1 MENDIFKRTSVIF
14 DKLIEYGFNKIGNN
28 YIFEKDFLNNEFRA
42 IVSINSKGIVN
53 GKVIDLQTNIEYTN
67 IRIEMTGEF
76 VNKVRETYKDIL
88 IDIRDNCFETN
99 YFISNQAN
107 RIVKYIY
114 NKYGNKPEFLWNK
127 FPHYGVFRNSNN
139 NKWYGIIMNI
149 DLSKISNDRGE
160 VEIINVKLDDKKSQE
175 LLKKNGFYKAYHMN
189 KKDWISIVLNDT
201 LKDENIIS
209 LIDESYEL
217 INSL

>member
-1 MENDIFKRTSVIF
+1 
-14 DKLIEYGFNKIGNN
+14 
-28 YIFEKDFLNNEFRA
+28 
-42 IVSINSKGIVN
+42 
-53 GKVIDLQTNIEYTN
+53 
-67 IRIEMTGEF
+67 
-76 VNKVRETYKDIL
+76 
-88 IDIRDNCFETN
+88 
-99 YFISNQAN
+99 
-107 RIVKYIY
+107 
-114 NKYGNKPEFLWNK
+114 
-127 FPHYGVFRNSNN
+127 
-139 NKWYGIIMNI
+139 MNI